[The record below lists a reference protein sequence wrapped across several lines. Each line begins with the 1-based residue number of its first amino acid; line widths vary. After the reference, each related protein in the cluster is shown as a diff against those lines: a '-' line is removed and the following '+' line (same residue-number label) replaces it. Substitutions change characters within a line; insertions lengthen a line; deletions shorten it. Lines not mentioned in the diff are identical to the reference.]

1 MKILVR
7 IKKCLILII
16 IQLSQNIIMI
26 QTNQWLVKRN
36 TCSSSQVPFSNNCS
50 NLLGASFVILVKVNT
65 YRFFLQDSISII
77 TIITSDPS
85 QHATPPP
92 STHAHHPRQHATP
105 ASTPPTLP
113 SLARY
118 PRKNVARITNA
129 STPPMQERHPR
140 HPRQHEQHAISQT
153 HKKHCMKRK
162 AD

>member
-92 STHAHHPRQHATP
+92 LQAC
-105 ASTPPTLP
+105 TPPTL
-113 SLARY
+113 ARY
-118 PRKNVARITNA
+118 PCKHATHTTLASTLPTQERCPHHQCQHATHARTPSTSPTLARIARYFSN
-129 STPPMQERHPR
+129 S
-140 HPRQHEQHAISQT
+140 
-153 HKKHCMKRK
+153 
-162 AD
+162 